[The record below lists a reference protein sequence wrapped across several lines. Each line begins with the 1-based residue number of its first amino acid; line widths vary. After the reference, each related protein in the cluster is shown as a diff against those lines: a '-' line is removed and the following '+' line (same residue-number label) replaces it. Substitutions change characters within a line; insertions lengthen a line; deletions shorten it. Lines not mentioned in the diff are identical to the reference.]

1 MKFIRFRS
9 SAKFHFAK
17 NKLFR
22 THSIQTC
29 ILMGTGDAIAQTVV
43 EKTDYNQFDFRRTL
57 KFAFVG
63 LIFVGP
69 VLTTWYTFLNTTLPH
84 SRKLYSTAA
93 LTKVALDQ
101 LVFAPVFLPACVT
114 AVHVMNGRPLKNIRN
129 ELRLKYR
136 DILLM
141 NYKIW
146 PAVQIMNFGI
156 VPIKYQVIL
165 IQTVGIL
172 WNTYLSYKVQL
183 NHSGEK
189 M

>member
-63 LIFVGP
+63 LIFVVSTHQFSKNVP
-69 VLTTWYTFLNTTLPH
+69 YPQLLFLI
-84 SRKLYSTAA
+84 
-93 LTKVALDQ
+93 
-101 LVFAPVFLPACVT
+101 
-114 AVHVMNGRPLKNIRN
+114 NI
-129 ELRLKYR
+129 Y
-136 DILLM
+136 
-141 NYKIW
+141 
-146 PAVQIMNFGI
+146 
-156 VPIKYQVIL
+156 
-165 IQTVGIL
+165 
-172 WNTYLSYKVQL
+172 
-183 NHSGEK
+183 
-189 M
+189 